1 MGSLES
7 VVGTRAAWIGKHEV
21 VEVRFRSGEAA
32 YAELLA
38 AAVEK
43 GCAARVWTTTD
54 AQHEVATKRV
64 GDRAERFDGEV
75 RVAKDSDQLYYLA
88 QSVVRHLPLTPLQ
101 ARRVNG
107 ALFAKGD
114 PKAWLSPRQV
124 ELLTSIEAKLKQDAK
139 ALDTLQRPATIDE
152 LADYENALRER
163 LR

>member
-7 VVGTRAAWIGKHEV
+7 VLGTRAAWIGKHEV
-21 VEVRFRSGEAA
+21 VEVSFRSSEAA
-32 YAELLA
+32 YAGLLA

-75 RVAKDSDQLYYLA
+75 RVAKDSDQLYYLERSA
-88 QSVVRHLPLTPLQ
+88 YRHLPLTPLQ

-107 ALFAKGD
+107 ALFVKGE
-114 PKAWLSPRQV
+114 PKEWLSPRQG
-124 ELLTSIEAKLKQDAK
+124 ELLTSIEARLKTDAE
-139 ALDTLQRPATIDE
+139 AFDALQRPATIDE
-152 LADYENALRER
+152 LADYESALRER
-163 LR
+163 LK